1 MRKLFYLT
9 TLLGCIALLAACE
22 KEDNDS
28 SVPKTLDGTRWVT
41 TKKVGEKE
49 TLLKLEFFEGGIAQ
63 YTIRVRANS
72 GSLTP
77 RSEIASGDNVVYNYK
92 YSYSQPNVN
101 LYPVSQDAP
110 ALTGKVLGGRG
121 TVNQYITL
129 YTADGAEYFSA
140 FQDDGNYIWQ

>member
-1 MRKLFYLT
+1 MRRLFYLT
-9 TLLGCIALLAACE
+9 TLLGCIALFAACE

-49 TLLKLEFFEGGIAQ
+49 TLMKLEFFEGGIAQ

-140 FQDDGNYIWQ
+140 FQDDGSYIWQ

>member
-1 MRKLFYLT
+1 MT
-9 TLLGCIALLAACE
+9 TLLGCIALFAACE

-49 TLLKLEFFEGGIAQ
+49 TFLKLEFFEGGIAQ

-140 FQDDGNYIWQ
+140 FQDDGSYIWQ

>member
-1 MRKLFYLT
+1 MT
-9 TLLGCIALLAACE
+9 TLLGCIALFAACE

-28 SVPKTLDGTRWVT
+28 SVPKALDGTRWVT

-63 YTIRVRANS
+63 YTMRVRATS

-101 LYPVSQDAP
+101 LYPVSPDAP

-129 YTADGAEYFSA
+129 YTADGAEFFSA
-140 FQDDGNYIWQ
+140 FQDDGSYIWQ

>member
-1 MRKLFYLT
+1 MT
-9 TLLGCIALLAACE
+9 TLLGCIALFAACE

-77 RSEIASGDNVVYNYK
+77 RSEIASSDNVVYNYK

-140 FQDDGNYIWQ
+140 FQDDGSYIWQ

>member
-1 MRKLFYLT
+1 MRRLFYLT
-9 TLLGCIALLAACE
+9 TLLGCIALFAACE

-63 YTIRVRANS
+63 YTIRARANS

-77 RSEIASGDNVVYNYK
+77 RSEIASGDNVGYNYK

-129 YTADGAEYFSA
+129 YTTDGAEFFSA
-140 FQDDGNYIWQ
+140 FQDDGSYIWQ

>member
-1 MRKLFYLT
+1 MT
-9 TLLGCIALLAACE
+9 ALLGCIVLFAACE
-22 KEDNDS
+22 KENNDS

-140 FQDDGNYIWQ
+140 FQDDGSYIWQ

>member
-1 MRKLFYLT
+1 MT
-9 TLLGCIALLAACE
+9 TLLGCIALFAACE
-22 KEDNDS
+22 KEDNES

-49 TLLKLEFFEGGIAQ
+49 TLLKLEFFDGGIAQ

-140 FQDDGNYIWQ
+140 FQDDGSYIWQ